1 MSASILPSSVIE
13 LTSALVGAASPNPP
27 GDETAVAALIVDA
40 IAACGLPAPVTI
52 ARAAHRPNLAVTLDF
67 GPGGR
72 HLCLCGHM
80 DTKPVGDARWEVDP
94 MRATIDGDRLY
105 GLGSADMMG
114 AIAAMI
120 DAAAGLAAS
129 GPAAGKLTLLFTAD
143 EEDGASYGA
152 RYLAGGALTEAGVPP
167 IDGVVI
173 GEPGGLDADWDLL
186 HLVSRGIARL
196 RLTATGDQGHSSLA
210 ARTGAVNASVEV
222 ARLITAFADRFT
234 PRVPG
239 RDGAPRGWE
248 ATVNSGLRLGGGV
261 GYGVIPGEA
270 FFDAEVRLLPG
281 MTRAGFEEDL
291 AAFLAAERLENPRL
305 RAHTSFDVPPCD
317 WLEGTE
323 IAAAHPLAA
332 ATRTA
337 LTEVLGAPPPDSVFP
352 GTTDAAWLQSL
363 AGLPTLPAV
372 GPGLLARCHGADEWV
387 SIRAVEQAVRVYREI
402 VLNFSDRPDADLPG
416 RDAVAGAPRDDAGV
430 TSL

>member
-1 MSASILPSSVIE
+1 MPASITPTSVVE

-27 GDETAVAALIVDA
+27 GDESAVAGLIVDA
-40 IAACGLPAPVTI
+40 LADRGLPAPVTI

-80 DTKPVGDARWEVDP
+80 DTKPVGDAHWQVDP
-94 MRATIDGDRLY
+94 LHATIDGDRLY
-105 GLGSADMMG
+105 GLGSADMKG

-120 DAAAGLAAS
+120 EAAAGLASS
-129 GPAAGKLTLLFTAD
+129 GPSAGRLTLLFTAD
-143 EEDGASYGA
+143 EEDGAAYGA
-152 RYLAGGALTEAGVPP
+152 RHLAGGALAEAGVPA

-196 RLTATGDQGHSSLA
+196 RFTATGDQGHSSLA

-222 ARLITAFADRFT
+222 ARLLTAYAERFT
-234 PRVPG
+234 PRVPV
-239 RDGAPRGWE
+239 RDDAPQGWE

-281 MTRAGFEEDL
+281 MSRKDFEADL
-291 AAFLAAERLENPRL
+291 ESFLAAERLANPRL
-305 RAHTSFDVPPCD
+305 RAHAAFDEPPAD

-323 IAAAHPLAA
+323 IAASHPLAEA
-332 ATRTA
+332 ARAA
-337 LTEVLGAPPPDSVFP
+337 LTEVLGTTPPDSVFP

-372 GPGLLARCHGADEWV
+372 GPGLLSRCHGADEWV
-387 SIRAVEQAVRVYREI
+387 SIAAIEQAGRIYRELA
-402 VLNFSDRPDADLPG
+402 LNFCGPLAGTAADAEESN
-416 RDAVAGAPRDDAGV
+416 R
-430 TSL
+430 

>member
-1 MSASILPSSVIE
+1 
-13 LTSALVGAASPNPP
+13 
-27 GDETAVAALIVDA
+27 
-40 IAACGLPAPVTI
+40 VTL
-52 ARAAHRPNLAVTLDF
+52 ARTPHRPNLVVTLDF

-80 DTKPVGDARWEVDP
+80 DTKPVGDARWQVDP
-94 MRATIDGDRLY
+94 ARATIDGDRLY
-105 GLGSADMMG
+105 GLGSADMKG

-120 DAAAGLAAS
+120 DAAAGLASS
-129 GPAAGKLTLLFTAD
+129 GPTAGRLTLLFTAD

-152 RYLAGGALTEAGVPP
+152 RYLAGGALAEAGVPS

-196 RLTATGDQGHSSLA
+196 RLSAAGDQGHSSLA
-210 ARTGAVNASVEV
+210 ARTGAVNASVEL

-234 PRVPG
+234 PRVPA
-239 RDGAPRGWE
+239 RDREPRGWE

-281 MTRAGFEEDL
+281 MARAVFEEDL
-291 AAFLAAERLENPRL
+291 TSFMEAERLANPRL
-305 RAHTSFDVPPCD
+305 RAHASFDAPPSD

-323 IAAAHPLAA
+323 VATSHPLAE

-337 LTEVLGAPPPDSVFP
+337 LTRVLGAAPPDGVFP
-352 GTTDAAWLQSL
+352 GTTDAAWLHGL

-387 SIRAVEQAVRVYREI
+387 SITAVEQAVRIYREI
-402 VLNFSDRPDADLPG
+402 VLNFCDHTDTSG
-416 RDAVAGAPRDDAGV
+416 RDAVTGAPADDSGAR
-430 TSL
+430 SL

>member
-1 MSASILPSSVIE
+1 MPASIPQSSVVE
-13 LTSALVGAASPNPP
+13 LTSALVSAASPNPP
-27 GDETAVAALIVDA
+27 GDERAVAALITDA
-40 IAACGLPAPVTI
+40 LAVRGLPAPVTI
-52 ARAAHRPNLAVTLDF
+52 ARAAHRPNLVVTLNF

-80 DTKPVGDARWEVDP
+80 DTKPVGDARWQVDP

-105 GLGSADMMG
+105 GLGSADMKG

-120 DAAAGLAAS
+120 DAAAGLASS
-129 GPAAGKLTLLFTAD
+129 GPAAGRLTLLFTAD
-143 EEDGASYGA
+143 EEDGAAYGA
-152 RYLAGGALTEAGVPP
+152 RYVAGGALAEAGVPD

-210 ARTGAVNASVEV
+210 ARTGAVNASVEI
-222 ARLITAFADRFT
+222 ARLITAFADRFA
-234 PRVPG
+234 PRVPAQ
-239 RDGAPRGWE
+239 DGALRGWE

-261 GYGVIPGEA
+261 GYGVIPGKA

-281 MTRAGFEEDL
+281 MARADFEEDL
-291 AAFLAAERLENPRL
+291 ASFLEAERQANPRL
-305 RAHTSFDVPPCD
+305 RAHAAFDEPPAD
-317 WLEGTE
+317 WLDGTQV
-323 IAAAHPLAA
+323 AADHPLAA

-337 LTEVLGAPPPDSVFP
+337 LLEVLGTTPPDSVFP

-387 SIRAVEQAVRVYREI
+387 SVTAVEQAVRIYREL
-402 VLNFSDRPDADLPG
+402 VLNFCDQPDPTTPGGGAADDS
-416 RDAVAGAPRDDAGV
+416 RAR
-430 TSL
+430 SL